1 MYVWG
6 RVLRLAATA
15 KKKPPL
21 AAPFGVSDLSFRA
34 WPWDCDNNLHIT
46 NGRYLMLAD
55 IGRFDLFLRFGL
67 WSEAMKRGWAPMLGG
82 VNIVFRKEIRIWRE
96 FTLRS
101 RIVTWQETSVVGE
114 HLFTTRKGCEDVVAA
129 QALTWG
135 GIYDRKGRR
144 FVAPEEIFSLL
155 GVAAEA
161 PEPDG
166 DVAAFLEAQKT
177 LRERA
182 KAVDAKERELF

>member
-6 RVLRLAATA
+6 RALTLVAAA
-15 KKKPPL
+15 RSRPPL
-21 AAPFGVSDLSFRA
+21 AAPFGVSELSYRA

-55 IGRFDLFLRFGL
+55 VGRFDLFLRFGL

-82 VNIVFRKEIRIWRE
+82 VNVVFRKEIRLWQR
-96 FTLRS
+96 FRLKS
-101 RIVTWQETSVVGE
+101 RLVTWQETSVVGE
-114 HLFTTRKGCEDVVAA
+114 HLFLAEKDGREVVAA

-144 FVAPEEIFSLL
+144 FVPPEEIFGIL
-155 GVAAEA
+155 GIDAQA
-161 PEPDG
+161 PEPDA
-166 DVAAFLEAQKT
+166 DVAAFLAAQGA

-182 KAVDAKERELF
+182 KATEAGTRAAF